1 MRYYILSLSIPARY
15 YERYRTYIDR
25 YRTCRH
31 TNSKDR
37 GDVVYIQ
44 ISFRPI
50 VDNKFVE
57 MILQNIDEICCGDIE
72 VLSFSKSE
80 PYEFAFSEV

>member
-1 MRYYILSLSIPARY
+1 MRYYILSLNIPNKY

-31 TNSKDR
+31 INSTNY
-37 GDVVYIQ
+37 GDTVYVQ

-50 VDNKFVE
+50 TEDFFVE
-57 MILQNIDEICCGDIE
+57 KILQDIDTFCHGEVE
-72 VLSFSKSE
+72 VLNFSKAL
-80 PYEFAFSEV
+80 PDIFAF